1 MASVLGPPEAYLS
14 SGQDSYTLQYEAA
27 GCWMDLEGRPC
38 ALVSIDV
45 FGETR
50 WIVKVDSERPG
61 DIEAVRHYDLS
72 PWWQGQ
78 HMERRR
84 ESRRRV
90 ERRHSERRTSEQ

>member
-50 WIVKVDSERPG
+50 WIVKVD
-61 DIEAVRHYDLS
+61 LS